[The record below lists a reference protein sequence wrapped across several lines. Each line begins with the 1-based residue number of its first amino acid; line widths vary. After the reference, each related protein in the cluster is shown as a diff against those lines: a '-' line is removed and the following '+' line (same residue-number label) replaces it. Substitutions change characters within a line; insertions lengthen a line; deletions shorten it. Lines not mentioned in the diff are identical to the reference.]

1 MVTFTRFL
9 HQYTFSHKPIV
20 LLNYTMK
27 KKVVFLTGT
36 RADFGKLKSLI
47 EILHKDARFEVH
59 IFATG
64 MHMDEK
70 YGFTVKEIEL
80 YNYPN
85 IFKYINHD
93 SESMMDMTLGRTI
106 EGFASYIHLIK
117 PDLIVV
123 HGDRIEALAGASV
136 GALNNILVAHI
147 EGGELSGTVDEL
159 IRHAVSKLSH
169 THFVANEDAKKRLAQ
184 MGELEAS
191 IHVIGSPDMDV
202 MLSESLPTLPEVKKH
217 YDIPFDKYAISLF
230 HPVTTEIDALLSNA
244 ENYFESIEASDLNY
258 VVIYPNN
265 DKGSELIMHHI
276 RKCQANNKCRVFPS
290 IRFESFL
297 TLIRN
302 AQFIIGNSSAGI
314 REAPYYGVPTIN
326 VGSRQ
331 NKRSN
336 DPDIIHTGFGENE
349 IAASIQKAL
358 SQTLEAKQLFGSGN
372 SDKLFAQII
381 NSNQF
386 WLTSKQKT
394 FADISK

>member
-1 MVTFTRFL
+1 
-9 HQYTFSHKPIV
+9 
-20 LLNYTMK
+20 MK
-27 KKVVFLTGT
+27 KKIVFLTGT

-47 EILHKDARFEVH
+47 EILNKHGQFEVH

-70 YGFTVKEIEL
+70 YGFTVKEIEQ

-106 EGFASYIHLIK
+106 EGFASYVHLIK

-169 THFVANEDAKKRLAQ
+169 THFVANEDAKKRLTQ
-184 MGELEAS
+184 MGEIDEN
-191 IHVIGSPDMDV
+191 IHIIGSPDMDV
-202 MLSESLPTLPEVKKH
+202 MLSEGLPTLASVKLH
-217 YDIPFDKYAISLF
+217 YDIPFADYALSLF
-230 HPVTTEIDALLSNA
+230 HPVTTEIDNLLQNA
-244 ENYFESIEASDLNY
+244 ENYFETLETSELNY
-258 VVIYPNN
+258 IIIYPNN
-265 DKGSELIMHHI
+265 DKGSELIMHHV
-276 RKCQANNKCRVFPS
+276 RKCQNSSKYKVFPS

-326 VGSRQ
+326 VGTRQ
-331 NKRSN
+331 NKRSK
-336 DPDIIHTGFGENE
+336 DPDLIHTGYEKE
-349 IAASIQKAL
+349 AIEAAIQKAL
-358 SQTLEAKQLFGSGN
+358 GQKLTAKQLFGSGK
-372 SDKLFAQII
+372 SDVQFAEII
-381 NSNQF
+381 ASERF
-386 WLTSKQKT
+386 WKTQKQKT
-394 FADISK
+394 FADIY